1 MGGGSAS
8 VWLRPRRIAVV
19 LGLGVAGLLAAGV
32 AWEWHSSTLQAKLL
46 SAWAGEL
53 SFDLREGPA
62 SGNRYPQAGPFD
74 LRMGYTRI
82 PQFALRLSERDYQV
96 AEQAQ
101 QSAAMIRYGERGF
114 FPPYHEKTQT
124 GLVVRDCRAAP
135 LFSTQFPLRAYPG
148 YEDIPPLLAETLA
161 FIENRELLTATAPRH
176 NPALEW
182 PRLGRALLDQAI
194 SMIDRDH
201 PAAGGSTL
209 ATQLEKFRHSP
220 EGRTASVGEKY
231 RQLVSASVRAYLDG
245 EYTEPARRRILLNY
259 LNSLPLG
266 AQRGHGEVI
275 GILDGLRAWYGTDA
289 VGANELLRASANGG
303 PQQAEQAR
311 VYRQVV
317 SLLIAQRRPSYYLG
331 AGQGQL
337 AAATDSYLRL
347 LAEAGVIAAPLRDAA
362 LQARLSVRES
372 YVAGAAGTEVNDLK
386 AATLARVQLAA
397 LLDTSRLYDL
407 DHLDLAVDSTIDGA
421 LQKAVT
427 ETLRG
432 LRDPE
437 RAREAG
443 LIGFQLLERGDPSQL
458 VYSFTLYER
467 GEGVN
472 RVRVQTDNQD
482 QPFDINTGAKLEL
495 GSTAKLRA
503 LTSYLE
509 TVAALHAQLSPLDRQ
524 ALRAR
529 EVAQRDRLTRW
540 AVDHLLA
547 ARDRSLPAMLQA
559 AMERRYSASPHESFF
574 TGGGVHSFS
583 NFDRRDDGRIMTVAE
598 AFRGSVN
605 LVFIRLMRDIVQHHM
620 YRGPRAAE
628 QILKDPGHPERVQ
641 LLGRFA
647 DREGSRFL
655 RGFLAKYQGH
665 APQQMLEQLV
675 KGLAKPTPVRLAVVY
690 RSWAPEAP
698 FEAFSAFMREHLPAD
713 LPRGGEDELRQLY
726 ERYAPGRFSLSDR
739 GYLARVHPLELW
751 LLGHLRQH
759 PLATQSQVIAASAE
773 QRQEVYGWL
782 LRSRF
787 KQAQDSRIV
796 QLIEADAFAE
806 IHRSWQRLGFPFD
819 SLVPSYATAI
829 GSSGD
834 RPAALA
840 ELVGII
846 VNDGVRQPAV
856 QLETLHFAADTP
868 YETLLRRRPGEGER
882 VLAPEVTQTL
892 RRAMMD
898 VVEQGTARR
907 LRGVLLGPDGRP
919 LVVGGKTGTGDNRL
933 QAYGPRG
940 VLIGSRVVNRTAT
953 FVFFIGDRHFGILTA
968 YVPGLAAEGYRFTSA
983 LPVTIV
989 KALAP
994 LLTPALAPAA
1004 EAGCAAARRVA
1015 MPQLEREA
1023 RQEAA
1028 R

>member
-1 MGGGSAS
+1 MGGAS
-8 VWLRPRRIAVV
+8 VWRRPRYIA
-19 LGLGVAGLLAAGV
+19 AGLALVGAALLASAI

-46 SAWAGEL
+46 SALAREL
-53 SFDLREGPA
+53 SFELREGPA
-62 SGNRYPQAGPFD
+62 SGNRYPHAGPFD
-74 LRMGYTRI
+74 ARMGYTRI
-82 PQFALRLSERDYQV
+82 PQFVQRLGERGYQV

-101 QSAAMIRYGERGF
+101 QSAAMIRFSERGF
-114 FPPYHEKTQT
+114 FPPFHEKTQT
-124 GLVVRDCRAAP
+124 GLVVRDCRADP

-182 PRLGRALLDQAI
+182 PRMGRALLDQAI
-194 SMIDRDH
+194 SVVDRDH

-220 EGRTASVGEKY
+220 EGRTGSVSEKY

-245 EYTEPARRRILLNY
+245 EVTEPARRRILLNY

-266 AQRGHGEVI
+266 AQRGYGEVI
-275 GILDGLRAWYGTDA
+275 GILDGLRAWYGTD
-289 VGANELLRASANGG
+289 VVSANELLRASANGG
-303 PQQAEQAR
+303 PQQADQAR

-317 SLLIAQRRPSYYLG
+317 SLMIAQRRPSYYLG
-331 AGQGQL
+331 AGQVQL
-337 AAATDSYLRL
+337 AVLTDSYLRL
-347 LAEAGVIAAPLRDAA
+347 LAEAGVIDAPLRDAA
-362 LQARLSVRES
+362 LQVKLVVREA
-372 YVAGAAGTEVNDLK
+372 YVAGAAGTEVSDLK
-386 AATLARVQLAA
+386 AATLARVQLSS
-397 LLDTSRLYDL
+397 LLDTARLYDL

-437 RAREAG
+437 RARAAG

-467 GEGVN
+467 GQGVN

-509 TVAALHAQLSPLDRQ
+509 TVAALHGQLAPLERQ
-524 ALRAR
+524 ALAQR
-529 EVAQRDRLTRW
+529 EVSRRDRLTRW

-574 TGGGVHSFS
+574 TGGGVHTFS
-583 NFDRRDDGRIMTVAE
+583 NFDARDDGRIMTVAE

-605 LVFIRLMRDIVQHHM
+605 LVFIRLMRDVVQHHM
-620 YRGPRAAE
+620 YRGPRPVE
-628 QILKDPGHPERVQ
+628 QILADPAHPERAR
-641 LLGRFA
+641 LLARFA
-647 DREGSRFL
+647 DQEGSRFL
-655 RGFLAKYQGH
+655 RGFLAKYQGQ
-665 APQQMLEQLV
+665 APDQMLAQLV
-675 KGLAKPTPVRLAVVY
+675 RGLSRPTPVRLAVIH
-690 RSWAPEAP
+690 RSWAPEAS
-698 FEAFSAFMREHLPAD
+698 FEAFGAFMRAHLPATA
-713 LPRGGEDELRQLY
+713 PRDDDTLRSLY

-751 LLGHLRQH
+751 LLEHLRQH
-759 PLATQSQVIAASAE
+759 PKATQSQVIAASAVE
-773 QRQEVYGWL
+773 RQEVYGWL

-787 KQAQDSRIV
+787 KQAQNTRILS
-796 QLIEADAFAE
+796 LIESDAFAE

-846 VNDGVRQPAV
+846 VNDGVRQSAV
-856 QLETLHFAADTP
+856 QLEALHFAAGTP
-868 YETLLRRRPGEGER
+868 YETLLRRQSAEGER

-898 VVEQGTARR
+898 VVDQGTARR

-919 LVVGGKTGTGDNRL
+919 LAVGGKTGTGDNRV
-933 QAYGPRG
+933 QAYGARG
-940 VLIGSRVVNRTAT
+940 VLIGSRVVSRTAT
-953 FVFFIGDRHFGILTA
+953 FAFFIGERHFGIVTA
-968 YVPGLAAEGYRFTSA
+968 YVPGLAAEDYRFTSA

-994 LLTPALAPAA
+994 LLAPALVPAG
-1004 EAGCAAARRVA
+1004 EAACPGPRRAAA
-1015 MPQLEREA
+1015 PLQEGEA
-1023 RQEAA
+1023 RPTAA